1 MELIF
6 RDYQY
11 SNELLN
17 FTIKSDFING
27 ITGKDKDK
35 MIDIINLKRSHKG
48 KIFIDNQEV
57 LKNDI
62 ESYKRK
68 INVIYSELE
77 YATFI
82 ENIYQLLEYEIRRKK
97 LVLKN
102 PEKKIIDSL
111 KIVGLNP
118 EVLDRTIY
126 SLSTSEKKLLQLAI
140 SLLSNPD
147 VIIMQEPFK
156 NLDIKNEKKML
167 ILLQKIKEQ
176 YQKTIVFVSDDS
188 TMLYKYTNHLIVFK
202 NNRVIVEGNTTEIFQ
217 RVDFLKRNKVFI
229 PEIVEFTYLAK
240 KKKNVK
246 IDYHKDIRDIIKD
259 IYKHV

>member
-97 LVLKN
+97 LVLRN

-126 SLSTSEKKLLQLAI
+126 
-140 SLLSNPD
+140 
-147 VIIMQEPFK
+147 
-156 NLDIKNEKKML
+156 
-167 ILLQKIKEQ
+167 
-176 YQKTIVFVSDDS
+176 
-188 TMLYKYTNHLIVFK
+188 
-202 NNRVIVEGNTTEIFQ
+202 
-217 RVDFLKRNKVFI
+217 
-229 PEIVEFTYLAK
+229 
-240 KKKNVK
+240 
-246 IDYHKDIRDIIKD
+246 
-259 IYKHV
+259 